1 MPRKGEKMQLTK
13 EQRDAR
19 VAPLRKYQYKKG
31 QPSAN
36 PSGRPARKPLT
47 VALKELLTDNP
58 EVVRE
63 LVENAVN
70 KASVR
75 RQGRGCILPR
85 DSRHVGW

>member
-75 RQGRGCILPR
+75 
-85 DSRHVGW
+85 